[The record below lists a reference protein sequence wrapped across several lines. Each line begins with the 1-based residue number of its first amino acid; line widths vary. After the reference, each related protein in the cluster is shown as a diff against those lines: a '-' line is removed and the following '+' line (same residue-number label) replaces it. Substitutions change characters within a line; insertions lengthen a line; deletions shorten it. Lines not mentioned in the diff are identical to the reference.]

1 MNTRFL
7 LARNIL
13 EDLMD
18 DVPDDTAEDIRDILD
33 DIGRLVAKAGSTLP
47 VLQELEGGETY
58 ADVLAESLR
67 RVARSLDPSQRIH

>member
-18 DVPDDTAEDIRDILD
+18 EVPDDTADDIRDILE
-33 DIGRLVAKAGSTLP
+33 DIGRLVARAGASVP
-47 VLQELEGGETY
+47 VLREIEGGETY